1 MTHFWDLQDLR
12 ILRGPK
18 MENRSP
24 PGPKLCYLFQAGI
37 PKIGHFGT
45 SGSKNWPNL
54 PGFDLPRGQN
64 SLSHREICLRTTDFG
79 LFEVKIRVLGLGS
92 GVPDPRTGLPEGR
105 FGLPEVKN
113 DLWETQNR
121 SPRPEKSIQ
130 FSSFWDEKNCPV
142 FWLHRF
148 ETPQR
153 VSNLR
158 SIRPPPSPSL
168 RRPALYALAGH
179 RGP

>member
-1 MTHFWDLQDLR
+1 MDLQDLR

-37 PKIGHFGT
+37 PKIGLLGT
-45 SGSKNWPNL
+45 SGPQNWPNR

-64 SLSHREICLRTTDFG
+64 SLPRGEICLGTTDFG
-79 LFEVKIRVLGLGS
+79 LPEAQIRVLGLGS

-113 DLWETQNR
+113 DL
-121 SPRPEKSIQ
+121 
-130 FSSFWDEKNCPV
+130 
-142 FWLHRF
+142 
-148 ETPQR
+148 
-153 VSNLR
+153 
-158 SIRPPPSPSL
+158 
-168 RRPALYALAGH
+168 
-179 RGP
+179 